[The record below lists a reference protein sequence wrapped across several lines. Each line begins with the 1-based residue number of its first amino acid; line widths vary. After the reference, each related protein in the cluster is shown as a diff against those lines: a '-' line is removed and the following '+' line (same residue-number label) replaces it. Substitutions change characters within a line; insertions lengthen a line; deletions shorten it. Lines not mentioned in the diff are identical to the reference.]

1 MKPIRNMSSIL
12 VRSFSV
18 GALLLLVFYANVF
31 FFAMLSTEDHFSE
44 RRMELI
50 APHYLKQFE
59 TNDSPIIEVNPV
71 LTIYS
76 DMEYLPQILR
86 RRLDKN
92 WTGVTNI
99 NIEDNTEFS
108 VVAAKIN
115 TKQLGINT
123 VYAVENI
130 EAFELEDE
138 EIVVYQIIIMA
149 LGIVSLI
156 IFAYLIV
163 NTSQRISLPFV
174 RVSSRIKHSPA
185 NDYSKIE
192 IEGQK
197 SKELVAL
204 VEAINLYRSNILN
217 AFNREQSFTRYVS
230 HELRTPM
237 TVIKGSLS
245 VLRKKESTE
254 NKHIQL
260 IEQAIEEMEQL
271 IQTFLYLAR
280 EQDALNVS
288 THITTAETSQWHFNF
303 EPLLKA
309 NQVSLT
315 FKLAHPIE
323 LQCHPVLFTALI
335 NNLLKNAINCSIG
348 GHVNITISKQSLLVV
363 DNGVGLNQK
372 SRGYE
377 GFGIGL
383 NIVQDICDKYGWQFS
398 LTDNEDK
405 GCSALVTFN

>member
-1 MKPIRNMSSIL
+1 MKPVLNMSSIL
-12 VRSFSV
+12 VRSFAV
-18 GALLLLVFYANVF
+18 GAIILLVFYANLF
-31 FFAMLSTEDHFSE
+31 FLAFLSTEDYFSE

-50 APHYLKQFE
+50 APHYVKQFE
-59 TNDSPIIEVNPV
+59 TNDAPIIEVNPV

-76 DMEYLPQILR
+76 DIEYLPQILR
-86 RRLDKN
+86 RRLNKD
-92 WTGVTNI
+92 WLGVTNI
-99 NIEDNTEFS
+99 NIEENLEFS
-108 VVAAKIN
+108 VAALEIN
-115 TKQLGINT
+115 TKQLGLNT

-138 EIVVYQIIIMA
+138 EIIIYQLILAAIGILSITFLAFLIMKA
-149 LGIVSLI
+149 SK
-156 IFAYLIV
+156 
-163 NTSQRISLPFV
+163 RISLPFV
-174 RVSSRIKHSPA
+174 KVSNQIKHSPA
-185 NDYSKIE
+185 NDYSTIE
-192 IEGQK
+192 IEGLK

-204 VEAINLYRSNILN
+204 VDAINLYRSNILS

-254 NKHIQL
+254 NKHIEL
-260 IEQAIEEMEQL
+260 IEHAIEEMEQL

-280 EQDALNVS
+280 EQEALSVS
-288 THITTAETSQWHFNF
+288 TQISTAETSQWHFNF

-309 NQVSLT
+309 NQVSLA
-315 FKLAHPIE
+315 FKLEHPVE
-323 LQCHPVLFTALI
+323 LNCHPVLFTALI
-335 NNLLKNAINCSIG
+335 NNLLKNAINCSID
-348 GHVNITISKQSLLVV
+348 GHVEVTISKQSVLVV

-405 GCSALVTFN
+405 GCSALVTF

>member
-12 VRSFSV
+12 VRSFTV

-31 FFAMLSTEDHFSE
+31 FFAVLSTEDHFSE

-50 APHYLKQFE
+50 APHHLKQFE
-59 TNDSPIIEVNPV
+59 TDDSPVIIVNPV
-71 LTIYS
+71 LTLYS
-76 DMEYLPQILR
+76 DFELLPQILR
-86 RRLDKN
+86 RRLTKD
-92 WTGVTNI
+92 WVGVTNI
-99 NIEDNTEFS
+99 NIEDDTEFS
-108 VVAAKIN
+108 VAAWKIY
-115 TKQLGINT
+115 TKSFGMNT

-138 EIVVYQIIIMA
+138 EIVIYQIIIMA

-163 NTSQRISLPFV
+163 KTSKRISLPFV
-174 RVSSRIKHSPA
+174 KVSSRIKHSAA
-185 NDYSKIE
+185 NDYSTVE

-204 VEAINLYRSNILN
+204 VDAINLYRSNILN

-245 VLRKKESTE
+245 VLRKKETKE
-254 NKHIQL
+254 NKHIEL
-260 IEQAIEEMEQL
+260 IEHSIEEMEQL

-280 EQDALNVS
+280 EQDALNVYTQVS
-288 THITTAETSQWHFNF
+288 TAETSQWHYNF

-309 NQVSLT
+309 NQVSLS
-315 FKLAHPIE
+315 FKLEQPIE
-323 LQCHPVLFTALI
+323 LNCHPVLFTALI

-348 GHVNITISKQSLLVV
+348 GHVEVIINKQSLLVI

-383 NIVQDICDKYGWQFS
+383 NIVQDICDKYGWQFA

-405 GCSALVTFN
+405 GCSALVEF